1 MLRMLEAGF
10 NMRKWSSNSR
20 ELVDKIKSAGYREE
34 EVSLEPKKL
43 KEDDGTYSTTT
54 LGSQ

>member
-34 EVSLEPKKL
+34 EVNLAPKKL

>member
-34 EVSLEPKKL
+34 EVNLEPKKL